1 MRIKLKSENRSF
13 TIPVPNILLTSHHV
27 LAFGYWVVK
36 KNSGKYSPQP
46 MPELSAAQLKGLCR
60 ELKRLRKEYGHYE
73 FICVEGADGDLV
85 RITL

>member
-1 MRIKLKSENRSF
+1 MKITVKTDKRRIAVW
-13 TIPVPNILLTSHHV
+13 IPNFLLSSHHF
-27 LAFGYWVVK
+27 LAFGYWFTK
-36 KNSGKYSPQP
+36 KTSGRYSPQP
-46 MPELSAAQLKGLCR
+46 MPELSAVQLKGFCR

>member
-1 MRIKLKSENRSF
+1 MRIQLKSENRSF
-13 TIPVPNILLTSHHV
+13 SIPVPNIFLTSPYF

-36 KNSGKYSPQP
+36 KTSGKYSPQP

-73 FICVEGADGDLV
+73 FICFEGADGDLV

>member
-27 LAFGYWVVK
+27 LAFGYWVVRK
-36 KNSGKYSPQP
+36 TSGKYSPQP

-60 ELKRLRKEYGHYE
+60 ELKRIRKQYGHYE

>member
-13 TIPVPNILLTSHHV
+13 TIPIPHIFLTSHHV

-36 KNSGKYSPQP
+36 KTSGKYSPQP

-73 FICVEGADGDLV
+73 FICVEGAGGDLV

>member
-27 LAFGYWVVK
+27 LVFGYWAVK
-36 KNSGKYSPQP
+36 KTSGKYSPQP
-46 MPELSAAQLKGLCR
+46 TPELSAAQLKGFCR

-73 FICVEGADGDLV
+73 FICFEGADGDLV